1 MIQQEMRQP
10 TPTKLIVVAVPTTTP
25 SSLNPIPADAA
36 GITPVSP
43 EPSPTMSMTETKEM
57 TGMYAHKFSSSDV
70 STSNNTIRWPD
81 HELRAGDAV
90 LYVPPSGDTQIGG
103 LQRFKVYYVKS
114 APDSNNLTLCETT
127 NGNYSGNATINF
139 SSAGTS
145 NFGRHQLILC
155 YEMGRTYKASSSYV
169 NYAYTRY
176 YQTNQGS
183 GWDLQDRGYFQGSG
197 NNKYGYWGLC
207 GGEPDRTIYLKR

>member
-1 MIQQEMRQP
+1 MLQ
-10 TPTKLIVVAVPTTTP
+10 LILVA
-25 SSLNPIPADAA
+25 
-36 GITPVSP
+36 
-43 EPSPTMSMTETKEM
+43 
-57 TGMYAHKFSSSDV
+57 
-70 STSNNTIRWPD
+70 
-81 HELRAGDAV
+81 
-90 LYVPPSGDTQIGG
+90 
-103 LQRFKVYYVKS
+103 
-114 APDSNNLTLCETT
+114 
-127 NGNYSGNATINF
+127 
-139 SSAGTS
+139 AGTS

-207 GGEPDRTIYLKR
+207 GGEPDRTIYLQQNQTTNLSDVFVEYGGYYGTGTQGSSNMTTNKSGTTPDGWDFIEDFNRYQQYRYQNNYYKYMYSYSGGQWYQYYINYFDYKNFD